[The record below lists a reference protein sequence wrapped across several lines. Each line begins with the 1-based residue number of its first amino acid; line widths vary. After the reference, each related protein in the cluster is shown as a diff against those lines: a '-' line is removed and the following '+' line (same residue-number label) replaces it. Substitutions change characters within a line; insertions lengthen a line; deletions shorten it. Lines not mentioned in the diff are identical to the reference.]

1 MNLQT
6 ELNDAQRAPV
16 EQIEGPMMVIAGPG
30 SGKTRVL
37 TYRIAHMI
45 DSGVD
50 AFNILSLTFTNKA
63 AEEMRNR
70 IQKLV
75 GSEAKNLWMGTFHSV
90 FARILRIEASRIGFP
105 SNFSIYD
112 TTDSKSLIKRLVKAK
127 GLDDKIYKPNIVYN
141 RISNAKNQLINAQE
155 YASNYN
161 LTAEDANNHRPEI
174 VNIYKDY
181 VKSCFESGA
190 MDFDDLLLKMYELL
204 KNFPDVLYKYQHK
217 FKFILVD
224 EYQDTNLSQYT
235 IVKMLASVYENIC
248 VVGDDAQSIYGFRG
262 ADIRNI
268 LEFQKDYPDLKTF
281 KLEQNYRSTEGIV
294 KIANQIISRNKN
306 QLDKTIWTDNK
317 SAQKVKIVQAAS
329 DADEAHI
336 IAETIQLNAMKHNHE
351 FSDFAILYRTN
362 AQSRTFEESL
372 RKKNIPYRIYGGLSF
387 YQRREIKDFMAYL
400 RLSVNHYDE
409 EALRRVINYPRRAIG
424 NTTMDKITVLANQS
438 ANKLWDVVSDIRRFD
453 LGSRVPAAIDAFATM
468 IKSFRI
474 MIAEKN
480 AYEVAKHISKT
491 SGIMKDLHNDRS
503 VEGLSRYENLQELLN
518 SISEFVESGGIVNM
532 DTGEIDN
539 SLGAYLQNVS
549 LLTDA
554 DQKDD
559 ENTKKVKLMTIH
571 AAKGLE
577 FKNVFAVGLEEGL
590 FPSLLSMNSR
600 ADLEEERRLFYV
612 AVTRAEQHL
621 YISFANMR
629 YRYGRLEYGEP
640 SRFIDEISPLDVD
653 FIGRK
658 AKTPKPRFQTAKERK
673 SLSSQITK
681 SRSTPKVNK
690 VAEASFVADDIS
702 GLQNG
707 MNVEHARFGK
717 GKVVHLEG
725 EEPNI
730 MASIQFNDHGQKRI
744 LLKYA
749 KLKIL

>member
-1 MNLQT
+1 M
-6 ELNDAQRAPV
+6 RSR
-16 EQIEGPMMVIAGPG
+16 IE
-30 SGKTRVL
+30 
-37 TYRIAHMI
+37 
-45 DSGVD
+45 
-50 AFNILSLTFTNKA
+50 
-63 AEEMRNR
+63 
-70 IQKLV
+70 KLV
-75 GSEAKNLWMGTFHSV
+75 GPEAKNLWMGTFHSI
-90 FARILRIEASRIGFP
+90 FARILRIEATRIGFP

-112 TTDSKSLIKRLVKAK
+112 TTDAKSLIKRIIK
-127 GLDDKIYKPNIVYN
+127 GLNLDDKIYKPNIVYN
-141 RISNAKNQLINAQE
+141 RISSAKNQLINAQD

-161 LTAEDANNHRPEI
+161 LTAEDANNRRPEI
-174 VNIYKDY
+174 ASIYKAY

-268 LEFQKDYPDLKTF
+268 LEFQKDYPDLATY
-281 KLEQNYRSTEGIV
+281 KLEQNYRSTQGIV
-294 KIANQIISRNKN
+294 KIANQIIAKNKN

-317 SAQKVKIVQAAS
+317 DAQKVKIVQAAS
-329 DADEAHI
+329 DADEAHMI
-336 IAETIQLNAMKHNHE
+336 SETIQLNAMSNNHE

-362 AQSRTFEESL
+362 AQSRAFEEHL
-372 RKKNIPYRIYGGLSF
+372 RKRNIPYKIYGGLSF
-387 YQRREIKDFMAYL
+387 YQRKEIKDFMAYL

-409 EALRRVINYPRRAIG
+409 EALRRVINYPKRAIG
-424 NTTMDKITVLANQS
+424 NTTMDKLTVLANQS
-438 ANKLWDVVSDIRRFD
+438 GNKLWDVVSNINQFNV
-453 LGSRVPAAIDAFATM
+453 GTRVPVAIDAFATM

-474 MIAEKN
+474 LLDSKN
-480 AYEVAKHISKT
+480 AYEVATHISKT
-491 SGIMKDLHNDRS
+491 SRIMKELHNDRS

-518 SISEFVESGGIVNM
+518 SISEFVESGGVVNM
-532 DTGEIDN
+532 DTGEVDN

-559 ENTKKVKLMTIH
+559 EETKKVKLMTIH

-590 FPSLLSMNSR
+590 FPSMLSLNSR

-612 AVTRAEQHL
+612 AVTRAEEHL
-621 YISFANMR
+621 YISYANMR

-640 SRFIDEISPLDVD
+640 SRFIDEISPLDID
-653 FIGRK
+653 FVGRK
-658 AKTPKPRFQTAKERK
+658 KAPKPRFQTAKERQ
-673 SLSSQITK
+673 SLSKQIQRK
-681 SRSTPKVNK
+681 KPAPQVNK
-690 VAEASFVADDIS
+690 TAEANFVADDVA

-707 MNVEHARFGK
+707 MAVEHARFGK

-730 MASIQFNDHGQKRI
+730 MASIQFADHGQKRI

-749 KLKIL
+749 KLKLL